1 MALNLGGPSFIYMP
15 MALGAQLPL
24 PTPRPWAMG
33 GLLFLWAPTR
43 ARCVAV
49 ASAAELITLTHRRP
63 IWVGGQRT
71 GVGGLEEVGVGV
83 WGRSAQRALA
93 GGRWQA
99 N

>member
-1 MALNLGGPSFIYMP
+1 
-15 MALGAQLPL
+15 
-24 PTPRPWAMG
+24 
-33 GLLFLWAPTR
+33 
-43 ARCVAV
+43 
-49 ASAAELITLTHRRP
+49 
-63 IWVGGQRT
+63 VGGQRT